1 MSGFRKLREEELH
14 RGHVI
19 RVVRSTFEAPDGER
33 FERDVVHT
41 PGAVGV
47 VPVRGA
53 GAGAGASVLLIRQ
66 YRPAIERE
74 LLEIPAGLRDVAGEP
89 PEQTAA
95 RELVEEVGVRARR
108 IEHLCSFFSS
118 AGFTDMEVQLYLGRD
133 LEPATPMAHGPEERH
148 LTVEEIAVADLPALL
163 AGGQLLDAKTI
174 IGLTAALQRLR
185 DEP

>member
-1 MSGFRKLREEELH
+1 MTAFRKLGEEELH

-19 RVVRSTFEAPDGER
+19 RVVRSTFEAPDGQR

-41 PGAVGV
+41 PGAVGI

-53 GAGAGASVLLIRQ
+53 GTDASVLLIRQ

-118 AGFTDMEVQLYLGRD
+118 AGFTDMEVHLYLGRD
-133 LEPATPMAHGPEERH
+133 LEPATATAHGPEEQH
-148 LTVEEIAVADLPALL
+148 LTVEEVAVADVPALL
-163 AGGQLLDAKTI
+163 AGGGLLDAKTI
-174 IGLTAALQRLR
+174 IGLTAALRRLR
-185 DEP
+185 ELP